1 MITKFR
7 SLTLQKELLY
17 NTLWTVR
24 KIVTIITLLYEAN
37 TVNITSLLVGLTM
50 QKEITKNILDKR
62 YQKEKTKENK
72 RYSEKQKPKGN

>member
-17 NTLWTVR
+17 NTLWTVG
-24 KIVTIITLLYEAN
+24 KIVTIITLLYEAD

-50 QKEITKNILDKR
+50 QKEITKKH
-62 YQKEKTKENK
+62 T
-72 RYSEKQKPKGN
+72 